1 MGARARGNFSLQRG
15 SRQRQ
20 MTESRKEN
28 EGAKTNADT
37 DIEITVSN
45 DSPQSETAENQAG
58 DEPSENRGEDETPE
72 VGEVGLAE
80 ALDAA
85 QSEAK
90 ASHERLLRATAE
102 LENFKKRTAREMA
115 DFKKFANERLIQA
128 LLPVIDNL
136 EMAIQSASEDE
147 QANGKVVEGVM
158 LTLAELKKV
167 LESFGVAVIEA
178 EGEPFDPKFHQ
189 AFVQEEN
196 DKLPPNTV
204 LKAFQKGYL
213 LHERLIR
220 PAMVIVSKK
229 SSSSEGAE

>member
-1 MGARARGNFSLQRG
+1 M
-15 SRQRQ
+15 
-20 MTESRKEN
+20 
-28 EGAKTNADT
+28 
-37 DIEITVSN
+37 
-45 DSPQSETAENQAG
+45 P
-58 DEPSENRGEDETPE
+58 PE
-72 VGEVGLAE
+72 VGEISLAE

-85 QSEAK
+85 RSEAK
-90 ASHERLLRATAE
+90 ASHDRLLRATAE

-204 LKAFQKGYL
+204 IKAFQKGYL

-229 SSSSEGAE
+229 SSSAEEAE